1 MALQWWRMVEET
13 GCWMT
18 CSTAPRGRNL
28 DKVRFRVWR
37 IEQVLLRYS
46 PSATWGY

>member
-18 CSTAPRGRNL
+18 SSTVPRGRNL
-28 DKVRFRVWR
+28 DKVCFRVWR
-37 IEQVLLRYS
+37 IEQVLLR
-46 PSATWGY
+46 